1 MNTVNEKYRLDYELV
16 RLLVEL
22 EFYLVVHL

>member
-1 MNTVNEKYRLDYELV
+1 MNTVYEKYRLDYELV